1 MLFFPY
7 CYNLKIPEKTPNL
20 DTIRVQLTQ
29 ELIGNLGPV
38 LRKANTE
45 YLCWDDYKSIA
56 MPAGIAPEQ
65 AWAVLKMY
73 RSLQVRSLPLI
84 DPKGNAFTYWLPD
97 CVLKDINFIDRHV
110 GGSILVHD
118 PSVPS
123 EERRRC
129 MVRSLVDEAIS
140 SSQIEGAAT
149 SRAAAKEM
157 LRTGRRPRDRSE
169 RMIFNNYE
177 ALQMI
182 KGHLQ
187 EPLTTDLILALHAR
201 MTRDTLEDTAWEG
214 RFRTTVDR
222 AMHVLD
228 SDDQTVLY
236 EPPDALGIAGSM
248 RGLCEFANSDN
259 RDEFVNPVIKGILLH
274 FWLAYVHPFM
284 DGNGPIARALFYWYL
299 LKHRYWGFEYL
310 SVSTAILSDRMQ
322 YYRSFLHT
330 ERDGNDATYFIVY
343 NLKEI
348 RRAIE
353 TLDEYIRE
361 KQKEKKQTYRLSA
374 KYSSVNPRQR
384 MLLASAFEK
393 PNELYAIET
402 HANVHAVTY
411 QTARTDL
418 LGLESMGLLKMK
430 KDGKKFVFTP
440 VRDLKEKLEE

>member
-1 MLFFPY
+1 M
-7 CYNLKIPEKTPNL
+7 KIPEKTPNL
-20 DTIRVQLTQ
+20 DTIQVQLTQ
-29 ELIGNLGPV
+29 ELVAQLGPV
-38 LRKANTE
+38 LRKANNE

-56 MPAGIAPEQ
+56 MPAGIGPEQ
-65 AWAVLKMY
+65 AWAILKMY
-73 RSLQVRSLPLI
+73 RSLQVKTIPLT

-110 GGSILVHD
+110 GGSMLVHD
-118 PSVPS
+118 RSVPS

-129 MVRSLVDEAIS
+129 MVRSLLDEAIS
-140 SSQIEGAAT
+140 SSQIEGAST
-149 SRAAAKEM
+149 NRGAAKNM
-157 LRTGRRPRDRSE
+157 LRTGRRPLDRSE

-182 KGHLQ
+182 KMHLQ
-187 EPLTTDLILALHAR
+187 EPLTAELILALHAR
-201 MTRDTLEDTAWEG
+201 LTRDTLEENSWEG
-214 RFRTTVDR
+214 RFRAPADR

-236 EPPDALGIAGSM
+236 EPPDASGIADSM
-248 RGLCEFANSDN
+248 QGLCEFANSDN
-259 RDEFVNPVIKGILLH
+259 DEFVNPVIKAILLH

-284 DGNGPIARALFYWYL
+284 DGNGPVARALFYWYL

-310 SVSTAILSDRMQ
+310 SVSTAILNDRMQ

-353 TLDEYIRE
+353 MLDEYLRE
-361 KQKEKKQTYRLSA
+361 KQQEKKQTYRLSA

-384 MLLASAFEK
+384 MLLASAFEQ
-393 PNELYAIET
+393 PNEIYAIET
-402 HANVHAVTY
+402 HANFHAITY

-418 LGLESMGLLKMK
+418 LGLENLGLLKMR
-430 KDGKKFVFTP
+430 KDGKKFVFTVVP
-440 VRDLKEKLEE
+440 NLREKLEE

>member
-1 MLFFPY
+1 M
-7 CYNLKIPEKTPNL
+7 KIPENTPNL
-20 DTIRVQLTQ
+20 ETIQVQLTQ
-29 ELIGNLGPV
+29 ELVAQLGPV
-38 LRKANTE
+38 LRKANSE
-45 YLCWDDYKSIA
+45 YLCWDDYKTIA
-56 MPAGIAPEQ
+56 MPAGIGPEQ
-65 AWAVLKMY
+65 AWAILKMY
-73 RSLQVRSLPLI
+73 RSLQVKTIPLT
-84 DPKGNAFTYWLPD
+84 DPKGNAFTYGLPD

-129 MVRSLVDEAIS
+129 MVRSLLDEAIS
-140 SSQIEGAAT
+140 SSQIEGAST
-149 SRAAAKEM
+149 TRDAAKNM
-157 LRTGRRPRDRSE
+157 LRTGRRPIDRSE

-177 ALQMI
+177 ALQTI
-182 KGHLQ
+182 KRHLQ
-187 EPLTTDLILALHAR
+187 EPLTTELILALHAR
-201 MTRDTLEDTAWEG
+201 ITSDTLEEKSWEG
-214 RFRTTVDR
+214 RLRTAADR
-222 AMHVLD
+222 PMHVLD

-236 EPPDALGIAGSM
+236 EPPDAAGIADSM

-259 RDEFVNPVIKGILLH
+259 EEFVNPVIKGILLH

-284 DGNGPIARALFYWYL
+284 DGNGPVARALFYWYV

-310 SVSTAILSDRMQ
+310 TLSTAILDNRMQ

-343 NLKEI
+343 NLKQI

-353 TLDEYIRE
+353 MLDDYIQE
-361 KQKEKKQTYRLSA
+361 KQQEKKQTYRLSA

-393 PNELYAIET
+393 PNEVYAIET
-402 HANVHAVTY
+402 HANFHAITY

-418 LGLESMGLLKMK
+418 LGLENMGLLRMR
-430 KDGKKFVFTP
+430 KDGKKFVFTAVP
-440 VRDLKEKLEE
+440 NLKEKLEE

>member
-1 MLFFPY
+1 
-7 CYNLKIPEKTPNL
+7 
-20 DTIRVQLTQ
+20 
-29 ELIGNLGPV
+29 
-38 LRKANTE
+38 
-45 YLCWDDYKSIA
+45 
-56 MPAGIAPEQ
+56 
-65 AWAVLKMY
+65 
-73 RSLQVRSLPLI
+73 
-84 DPKGNAFTYWLPD
+84 
-97 CVLKDINFIDRHV
+97 VLKDINFIDRHV
-110 GGSILVHD
+110 GGSILAHD
-118 PSVPS
+118 SSLPS

-129 MVRSLVDEAIS
+129 MARSLLDEAIS

-149 SRAAAKEM
+149 SRVAAKEM

-177 ALQMI
+177 GLQMI
-182 KGHLQ
+182 KRHLQ

-201 MTRDTLEDTAWEG
+201 TTGDTLEDTSWEG
-214 RFRTTVDR
+214 RFRRASDR

-236 EPPDALGIAGSM
+236 EPPDAAGIADSM
-248 RGLCEFANSDN
+248 RGLCEFANSGS
-259 RDEFVNPVIKGILLH
+259 RDEFVNPVIKAILLH

-284 DGNGPIARALFYWYL
+284 DGNGPVARALFYWYL

-343 NLKEI
+343 NLKQI

-353 TLDEYIRE
+353 ILDEYIRE
-361 KQKEKKQTYRLSA
+361 KQKAKKQAYRLSE

-384 MLLASAFEK
+384 MLLASAIEK
-393 PNELYAIET
+393 PDEVYAIET
-402 HANVHAVTY
+402 HANVHAITY

-418 LGLESMGLLKMK
+418 LGLESLGLLTMS
-430 KDGKKFVFTP
+430 KDGKKFIFTP
-440 VRDLKEKLEE
+440 VPDLKQKLEE